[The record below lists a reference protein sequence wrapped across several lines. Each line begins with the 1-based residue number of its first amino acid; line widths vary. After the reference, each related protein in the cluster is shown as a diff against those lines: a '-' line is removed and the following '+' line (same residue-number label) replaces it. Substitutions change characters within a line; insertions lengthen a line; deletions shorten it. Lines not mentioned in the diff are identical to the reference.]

1 MRCELESMRKRLDAL
16 LAERADDAAPQA
28 ERDRA

>member
-1 MRCELESMRKRLDAL
+1 MEIMRCELESMRKRLDAL
-16 LAERADDAAPQA
+16 LGEQMPEA